1 MDNEKLNEIYAGI
14 PEIKKKLQKEV
25 YHEMANGKE
34 KWEQV
39 RINASISV
47 LNSLLETTK
56 HSVIEEVTVKDIYAR
71 VAVAYADSLVK
82 ELKKESDWFEK
93 LIEL

>member
-1 MDNEKLNEIYAGI
+1 MPN
-14 PEIKKKLQKEV
+14 KEL
-25 YHEMANGKE
+25 KE

-47 LNSLLETTK
+47 LNSILETTQ
-56 HSVIEEVTVKDIYAR
+56 HSVIEEVAVKDIYAR
-71 VAVAYADSLVK
+71 VAVAYADSLIK
-82 ELKKESDWFEK
+82 ELRKNPDWFDK

>member
-1 MDNEKLNEIYAGI
+1 MSYENDLDKQRAKAISNYIRSEERK
-14 PEIKKKLQKEV
+14 
-25 YHEMANGKE
+25 

-47 LNSLLETTK
+47 LNSLLETTQ
-56 HSVIEEVTVKDIYAR
+56 HSVIEEVAVKDIYAR
-71 VAVAYADSLVK
+71 VAVAYADSLIK
-82 ELKKESDWFEK
+82 ELRKNPDWFEK

>member
-1 MDNEKLNEIYAGI
+1 MGYENDLDKLRAKAISNYIRSE
-14 PEIKKKLQKEV
+14 EQK
-25 YHEMANGKE
+25 

-47 LNSLLETTK
+47 LNSLLETTQ
-56 HSVIEEVTVKDIYAR
+56 HSMIEEVEVKDIYTR
-71 VAVAYADSLVK
+71 VAVAYADSLVR
-82 ELKKESDWFEK
+82 ELRKNPDWFEK

>member
-1 MDNEKLNEIYAGI
+1 MNYNKNDLDKQREKALSDYLRSE
-14 PEIKKKLQKEV
+14 EQK
-25 YHEMANGKE
+25 

-56 HSVIEEVTVKDIYAR
+56 HSVIEEVAVKDVYAR
-71 VAVAYADSLVK
+71 VAVAYADNLIK
-82 ELKKESDWFEK
+82 ELKKEPDWFDK